1 MKDLDFDEL
10 DKAVNSLMSTKD
22 EKPGDTAPAEP
33 VTTDTDTT
41 TPAVEEQPTSTPI
54 PAPTAPEP
62 ATPEPE
68 ATDVAVTKPARPT
81 ATPPARRR
89 GQFMDVVHPSSDM
102 RTPAT
107 GRTGVTIAPPSPTP
121 SQAPTPEPV
130 PAPETPE
137 TPVAEET
144 PAPTMSTMPDP
155 IDMQE
160 AMAEK
165 STTVEPAVPAESDN
179 VSPFSSTLTSDSSV
193 AESPFLP
200 DAQVEKRPL
209 GSAALSGDTAAV
221 QELNDTTKS
230 DESTPAEESVPVET
244 SDAPIDTPTSPEKPA
259 DSIVTT
265 VEPIKESAAGSSIAP
280 QYKEKESTG
289 DKAHAAL
296 YDADNMNVPLIHPAK
311 ERSGWLWVLWTF
323 LLVVL
328 GALGAATLWYFK
340 II

>member
-22 EKPGDTAPAEP
+22 EKPVDAASAEP
-33 VTTDTDTT
+33 VATDTDTT
-41 TPAVEEQPTSTPI
+41 TPAAEEQPTSTPI

-68 ATDVAVTKPARPT
+68 STDVAVTKPARSTVAP
-81 ATPPARRR
+81 ATRRR

-107 GRTGVTIAPPSPTP
+107 GRTGVTIAPSPP
-121 SQAPTPEPV
+121 PRASVVEPT

-137 TPVAEET
+137 NSTVEE
-144 PAPTMSTMPDP
+144 APTPPISTMPDP

-165 STTVEPAVPAESDN
+165 STTVEPKVSATPDN
-179 VSPFSSTLTSDSSV
+179 ASPFSSMSDSSV

-209 GSAALSGDTAAV
+209 GSAALGGDAAAV
-221 QELNDTTKS
+221 QELNDTAKS
-230 DESTPAEESVPVET
+230 DESTPAEEPASAET
-244 SDAPIDTPTSPEKPA
+244 SDAPIDTPVSPEKPA
-259 DSIVTT
+259 EPIVTT